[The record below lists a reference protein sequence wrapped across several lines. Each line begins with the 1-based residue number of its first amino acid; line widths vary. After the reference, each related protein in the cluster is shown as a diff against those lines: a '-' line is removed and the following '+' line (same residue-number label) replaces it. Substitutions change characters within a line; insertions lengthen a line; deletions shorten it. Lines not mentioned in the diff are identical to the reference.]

1 MFKSSNLSIFAMSIA
16 LLRFLG
22 RKIQETMNKYVCS
35 SAVLFLSIPAVVS
48 VCLDLDIYIHATG
61 VLAGCWLCLQCSDS
75 TIRLVAA
82 ASGPAPIKQV
92 ADAGSALALEWRL
105 HSSVHHTIPS
115 HTGLQCVMPGGGGNL
130 LGHFALDFQGLLIIL
145 CSVMVRSQPC
155 HKLHDTPPPTQSAQ
169 LSPVWRGSAEDCT
182 ARHCADVQML
192 VPTCGVSLPPPPAL
206 IPV

>member
-48 VCLDLDIYIHATG
+48 VCLDIYIHATA

-92 ADAGSALALEWRL
+92 ADAGSALDLEWRL

-130 LGHFALDFQGLLIIL
+130 LGHFALDFQGLLVIL

-155 HKLHDTPPPTQSAQ
+155 HKLY
-169 LSPVWRGSAEDCT
+169 
-182 ARHCADVQML
+182 MI
-192 VPTCGVSLPPPPAL
+192 LPLLPGQHS
-206 IPV
+206 